1 MPRTRLGVVLLV
13 PPRAAAGV
21 DLLRVALGA
30 ARSVHHVAAHVT
42 LVPPVN
48 VAHERLPEV
57 EALVRGAAARCPP
70 IAATLGPPASF
81 LPDNPVLHLPM
92 AERGAEERL
101 TGLRD
106 AVFVE
111 PLARSLTWPFVPH
124 VTLVD
129 GGDPARIE
137 AAVVA
142 LADHRVDVVF
152 GGVAL
157 MQEQR
162 DHEGERVW
170 RPLLEA
176 PLGGPA
182 VVGRGSLPLALSVG
196 AALDADARAWFDAAW
211 DDHDR
216 YRSGAT
222 WQPAEHLA
230 VVARREG
237 AVVGAATGVVRDG
250 EGHLERLLV
259 DEAVRREGIG
269 GHLLAAFTAAAVERG
284 CGRLVLRTEAGG
296 PAERFYAE
304 RGFRQVA
311 HLPRWRRG
319 ADFVLLERPLGP
331 LPGGVAAT
339 GAGVHGS
346 GT

>member
-30 ARSVHHVAAHVT
+30 AGSVHHVPAHVT

-48 VAHERLPEV
+48 VAQGRLPEV
-57 EALVRGAAARCPP
+57 EALVRAAAAGCPP
-70 IAATLGPPASF
+70 VAARLGPPATF
-81 LPDNPVLHLPM
+81 LPDNPVLYLRV
-92 AERGAEERL
+92 AEREEEGRIAA
-101 TGLRD
+101 LRD

-111 PLARSLTWPFVPH
+111 PLARPLTWPFVPH
-124 VTLVD
+124 VTLMD
-129 GGDPARIE
+129 GGDPARIG
-137 AAVVA
+137 AAVIA
-142 LADHRVDVVF
+142 LADHEVGVVF
-152 GGVAL
+152 GGLAL
-157 MQEQR
+157 LQEQR
-162 DHEGERVW
+162 DEEGERVW

-196 AALDADARAWFDAAW
+196 AALDADVRAWFDAAW

-216 YRSGAT
+216 YRSGQT
-222 WQPAEHLA
+222 WQPAEHLV
-230 VVARREG
+230 VVARRNG
-237 AVVGAATGVVRDG
+237 AVVGAATGIVRDE

-259 DEAVRREGIG
+259 DEVVRGEGVG

-296 PAERFYAE
+296 TAERFYVE

-311 HLPRWRRG
+311 VLPRWRRD
-319 ADFVLLERPLGP
+319 ADFVLLERPLAP
-331 LPGGVAAT
+331 W
-339 GAGVHGS
+339 S
-346 GT
+346 GE

>member
-13 PPRAAAGV
+13 PPRAAGGV

-30 ARSVHHVAAHVT
+30 AASVSHVPAHVT

-48 VAHERLPEV
+48 VDRERLPEV
-57 EALVRGAAARCPP
+57 EALVRRAAAGCPP
-70 IAATLGPPASF
+70 IGATLGPPATF
-81 LPDNPVLHLPM
+81 LPDNPVLYLRV
-92 AERGAEERL
+92 AERGPGGRIAA
-101 TGLRD
+101 LRD

-124 VTLVD
+124 VTLMD

-142 LADHRVDVVF
+142 LGDHQVE
-152 GGVAL
+152 VAFPGL
-157 MQEQR
+157 ALLREQR
-162 DHEGERVW
+162 DEAGERVW
-170 RPLLEA
+170 RPVLEA

-196 AALDADARAWFDAAW
+196 VALDADARAWFDAGW

-216 YRSGAT
+216 RRTGET
-222 WQPAEHLA
+222 WQPAEPLA

-237 AVVGAATGVVRDG
+237 AVVGAATGAVRDA

-259 DEAVRREGIG
+259 DETVRGEGVG
-269 GHLLAAFTAAAVERG
+269 GHLLAAFTAAAAERG
-284 CGRLVLRTEAGG
+284 CRRIVLRTEAGG
-296 PAERFYAE
+296 PAERFHVE
-304 RGFRQVA
+304 RGFRHVA
-311 HLPRWRRG
+311 TLPRWRRG
-319 ADFVLLERPLGP
+319 ADFVLLERALGQSM
-331 LPGGVAAT
+331 T
-339 GAGVHGS
+339 
-346 GT
+346 

>member
-30 ARSVHHVAAHVT
+30 AASVRHVPAHLT

-48 VAHERLPEV
+48 VAEERLPEV
-57 EALVRGAAARCPP
+57 EALVRRAAAACPP
-70 IAATLGPPASF
+70 IAATLGPPVTF
-81 LPDNPVLHLPM
+81 LPDNPVLYLRV
-92 AERGAEERL
+92 AERGVGGGIGA
-101 TGLRD
+101 LRD

-111 PLARSLTWPFVPH
+111 PLARTLTWPFVPH

-129 GGDPARIE
+129 GGDPARVE
-137 AAVVA
+137 AAALA
-142 LADHRVDVVF
+142 LADHEVDVVF
-152 GGVAL
+152 PGVAL

-162 DHEGERVW
+162 DDEGERVW

-176 PLGGPA
+176 PLGGPS

-216 YRSGAT
+216 HRTGPT

-237 AVVGAATGVVRDG
+237 AVVGAATGIVREGD
-250 EGHLERLLV
+250 GHLERLLV
-259 DEAVRREGIG
+259 DEAVRGEGVG
-269 GHLLAAFTAAAVERG
+269 GHLLAAFTAAAVERS
-284 CGRLVLRTEAGG
+284 CHRLVLRTEAGG
-296 PAERFYAE
+296 TAERFYAD
-304 RGFRQVA
+304 RGFRPVA
-311 HLPRWRRG
+311 TLPRWRRG
-319 ADFVLLERPLGP
+319 ADFVLLERPL
-331 LPGGVAAT
+331 AAPSQR
-339 GAGVHGS
+339 GAEE
-346 GT
+346 